1 MKKYKVTGKSKCR
14 VFDGFVPGVQ
24 ANGQPI
30 NMVVEVVFDE
40 NGIGEADESVNL
52 SSWLM
57 EGFIVELKP
66 TVVVPVVPK
75 KVVDVAVPVKEESV
89 PAVVQNEQ
97 VDDGSDDADYEELD
111 DGTFRCLRCKE
122 EKIFKTEGR
131 VISHVE
137 KVHGKK

>member
-30 NMVVEVVFDE
+30 NRVVEVVFDA

-66 TVVVPVVPK
+66 NAVVEQKKTVDDP
-75 KVVDVAVPVKEESV
+75 APVKEEPV
-89 PAVVQNEQ
+89 PVVVSNEQ
-97 VDDGSDDADYEELD
+97 VDEESDDSDYEELD